1 MVLPRKF
8 IADEVDGQ
16 EIAVAG
22 TRTNFGSGAFQEL
35 RGVLRPTQAEL
46 TAVLD
51 GDAAQVGGLLLLIS
65 CLLSCSLAGCKGNDQ
80 QGC

>member
-8 IADEVDGQ
+8 IADEVHGQ

-22 TRTNFGSGAFQEL
+22 TRTNFGPGAFQEL
-35 RGVLRPTQAEL
+35 LGELRPTQAEL

-51 GDAAQVGGLLLLIS
+51 GDAAQVGARLLLLARLVG
-65 CLLSCSLAGCKGNDQ
+65 CGVAGCQREDQ
-80 QGC
+80 QGG